1 MSLTAISNLFPDF
14 SKTKIPIMPTK
25 LYSKKTG
32 GSISIYFFLRKYIHH
47 VEVGLWKDLHVFL
60 KKMLE
65 NMQRLPLG
73 VIKLDHPHSSLPGS
87 MKPFCEFNQ

>member
-14 SKTKIPIMPTK
+14 SKMKIPIMPTII
-25 LYSKKTG
+25 G
-32 GSISIYFFLRKYIHH
+32 VFFSACVL
-47 VEVGLWKDLHVFL
+47 E
-60 KKMLE
+60 KMLE

-87 MKPFCEFNQ
+87 MKPFCDTLKKHQNIQTIAIC